1 MSKFRNKIYD
11 NYADL
16 VFNLNKK
23 SLEKIIKDNVEIDDL
38 KITPS
43 TSFKDDLGLD
53 SFEMAQIL
61 CNVED
66 ELKIDIDNT
75 DITQILTVSDL
86 LNCIENA

>member
-1 MSKFRNKIYD
+1 VIYLIDKI
-11 NYADL
+11 
-16 VFNLNKK
+16 
-23 SLEKIIKDNVEIDDL
+23 EKIIKDNVEIDDL

>member
-1 MSKFRNKIYD
+1 MIDKI
-11 NYADL
+11 
-16 VFNLNKK
+16 
-23 SLEKIIKDNVEIDDL
+23 EKIIKDNVEIDDL